1 MEKCK
6 RYLVFAAGLFI
17 SSLGVSLI
25 TKGDLGTSPITSIPY
40 VLSLSLPLTIG
51 GFTVLFSLVLI
62 ALQLLI
68 LGRRFQPEHVLQI
81 PISFLFGWFIDLTMA
96 MLVFVSPQSYPAKV
110 AYLLAGCA
118 VLGVGIYLEVRADV
132 AMLPGESFVRSI
144 VLTWHT
150 NFGTTK
156 VVFDVAMTVIAAA
169 LSLCFVWQIS
179 GVREGTIVA
188 ALLVGLIAR
197 FLSRILPKPAYASS

>member
-1 MEKCK
+1 MEKYK

-68 LGRRFQPEHVLQI
+68 LGRRFQPEHFLQI

>member
-68 LGRRFQPEHVLQI
+68 LGRRFQPEHFLQI

-150 NFGTTK
+150 DFGTTK

-169 LSLCFVWQIS
+169 LSLCFVRQIS